1 MYSAHFHLLLN
12 HWPIIGTFIGLCL
25 FVVSLVADQDDLK
38 QTSLAIFS
46 FLSLL
51 SIPAYMSGN
60 AAQQVIKDLPGV
72 SADMIQSH
80 QGAALL
86 SLIIMEITG
95 GFALIGLWHFSR
107 AKKTEGKSVLPGW
120 NVFAVLVLAIVT
132 MACMAITGNTGGEI
146 RHPEVVSGATSAFG
160 AIGAGILPS
169 IQYVVIDYSMWVWP
183 ILEDLHFIGLIL
195 IIGAIGVV
203 NLRVMGFL
211 KQMPVGPL
219 HRFIPWG
226 IAGFVINIISGLLF
240 FVGMPDFYTN
250 NLDFQIKMLAMVL
263 AGSNLLFFHCTCL
276 CPARAR
282 GRRACVRQ
290 VHRRKFDIPLD
301 RTDCAR
307 PLYAFF
313 RGCQVS
319 RTTNNS

>member
-12 HWPIIGTFIGLCL
+12 HWPIIGTFVGLCL
-25 FVVSLVADQDDLK
+25 FVVSLIANQDDLK
-38 QTSLAIFS
+38 QTSLAVFS

-60 AAQQVIKDLPGV
+60 AAQQVIKDFPGV
-72 SADMIQSH
+72 SAEMIQSH

-95 GFALIGLWHFSR
+95 GFALIGLWQFSR
-107 AKKTEGKSVLPGW
+107 VDKGGGKPILPGW
-120 NVFAVLVLAIVT
+120 NVFAVLILAVAT

-146 RHPEVVSGATSAFG
+146 RHPEVVSGTSSALG
-160 AIGAGILPS
+160 ALGGKILPS
-169 IQYVVIDYSMWVWP
+169 IQYVVVDYSMWVWP

-211 KQMPVGPL
+211 KQLPVAPL

-226 IAGFVINIISGLLF
+226 IAGFVINIVSGVLF
-240 FVGMPDFYTN
+240 FIGMPDFYTN
-250 NLDFQIKMLAMVL
+250 NIDFQIKMLAMVL
-263 AGSNLLFFHCTCL
+263 AGSNLLFFHCTSYF
-276 CPARAR
+276 R
-282 GRRACVRQ
+282 V
-290 VHRRKFDIPLD
+290 
-301 RTDCAR
+301 CAR
-307 PLYAFF
+307 LGPGDEAPALAKFVAASSIFLWIALIVLGRYMPFF
-313 RGCQVS
+313 EVA
-319 RTTNNS
+319 N